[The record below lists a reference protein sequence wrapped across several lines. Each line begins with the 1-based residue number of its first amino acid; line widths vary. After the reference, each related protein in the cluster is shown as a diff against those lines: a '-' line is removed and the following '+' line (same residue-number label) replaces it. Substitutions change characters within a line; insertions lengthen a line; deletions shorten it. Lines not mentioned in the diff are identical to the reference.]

1 MYVFS
6 ILYTKLPHDK
16 LKSKLS
22 SIVDFA
28 FKWGDKTF
36 IRLSH
41 NSAAYWGKKTKG
53 GLSFSKTLLKRAIN
67 HLIENCYFNVGNV
80 AIKQAIG
87 IPMGI
92 DQAPFLENLFL
103 YSYEEEYMSSLISSD
118 KIKTRHFHST
128 KPPRK
133 NVQIRSFFWAVFSR
147 IWTE

>member
-16 LKSKLS
+16 LKSKVS

-92 DQAPFLENLFL
+92 DQAPFLENLF
-103 YSYEEEYMSSLISSD
+103 YIPM
-118 KIKTRHFHST
+118 K
-128 KPPRK
+128 K
-133 NVQIRSFFWAVFSR
+133 N
-147 IWTE
+147 TCHH